1 MTTKKSQKASTKQK
15 NRIRQIV
22 LVEVVVLVGI
32 VVVVSVVNLSGMSIS
47 DSKRLHTLE
56 ARTERLEFCVAKQ
69 ISPCSYEK
77 LAEWNTNHPEP
88 TDQFR
93 PRVDDGFYEVQI
105 R

>member
-1 MTTKKSQKASTKQK
+1 MAKKSQKTLAKKQINK
-15 NRIRQIV
+15 FWKAV
-22 LVEVVVLVGI
+22 LIWTITVVSAVVI
-32 VVVVSVVNLSGMSIS
+32 SSVVVSVYVS
-47 DSKRLHTLE
+47 DYNGKQIRSLE

-88 TDQFR
+88 SDQFR
-93 PRVDDGFYEVQI
+93 PRVDDGFYSTYV